1 MKQLIVQ
8 YLENFAMRWEFVNTY
23 NNGDKVNNE
32 RKEFLKN
39 EYSNFIKAYNLPEL
53 PVDELLYDIKKGR
66 IEIK

>member
-8 YLENFAMRWEFVNTY
+8 YLENFAMRWEFANTY

-32 RKEFLKN
+32 RKAFLRE

-53 PVDELLYDIKKGR
+53 SVDELLYDVEKGR

>member
-8 YLENFAMRWEFVNTY
+8 YLENFAMRWEFANTY